1 MSGPD
6 RDRLLRAVLAPL
18 GGIVEIGA
26 VRASGGAGLAD
37 VSVGDFL
44 AARRHDLDSVFQGVR
59 TLLRTGDHLAVVA
72 EQLGYFQEHE
82 VTGASLLLWSGGI
95 AGVPEDPG
103 RLEEAGLVRRMCR
116 IGADL
121 QLTRFLHEVVTAAIT
136 VGEGD
141 KGEGDKGSTRVVDVL
156 CGAVRLVGGEPG
168 HVHRMWRVAHL
179 ARILDPRS
187 DAPEWGR
194 AASRACD
201 LVLDGLLRQEI
212 PPRV

>member
-44 AARRHDLDSVFQGVR
+44 AARRHDLDRVFQGLR
-59 TLLRTGDHLAVVA
+59 ALLRAGDHLAVVA
-72 EQLGYFQEHE
+72 EQLGYFREHE

-121 QLTRFLHEVVTAAIT
+121 QLTRFLHELVTAAIT
-136 VGEGD
+136 AGEGDEGD
-141 KGEGDKGSTRVVDVL
+141 KGDKRVLDVL
-156 CGAVRLVGGEPG
+156 CGAARLVGGEPP

-194 AASRACD
+194 AAYRAYD
-201 LVLDGLLRQEI
+201 LALEERLRPQH